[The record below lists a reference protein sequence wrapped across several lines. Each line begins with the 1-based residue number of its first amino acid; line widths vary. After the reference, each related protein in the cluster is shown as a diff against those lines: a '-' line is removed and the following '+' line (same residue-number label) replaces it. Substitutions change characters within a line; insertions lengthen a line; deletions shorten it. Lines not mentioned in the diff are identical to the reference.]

1 MKVYTLLD
9 GREMDVGALGKR
21 GMAFLDG
28 LRRMADEGLS
38 YFEILRMAIGPG
50 SPALEGR
57 STVNAPLAESPLYL
71 VARDIA
77 TRAGINEGLIL
88 APEHESMRAS
98 VPRDSSFISVTQA
111 ASLIGVSRSAVH
123 QAIDAGKIKAQR
135 FGNVLLVLRAS
146 AKEYQ
151 RERRQRSSG
160 GVRLQSEP
168 TAAHQGTSAG
178 SRSARL
184 VAKAR

>member
-1 MKVYTLLD
+1 MKVHTLLD
-9 GREMDVGALGKR
+9 GREIDACALGKR

-77 TRAGINEGLIL
+77 TRAGIKEGLIL

-98 VPRDSSFISVTQA
+98 VPRDSSFISVTQTA
-111 ASLIGVSRSAVH
+111 NLIGVSRSAVH
-123 QAIDAGKIKAQR
+123 QAIDGGKIKTQR
-135 FGNVLLVLRAS
+135 FGHVLLVLRAS
-146 AKEYQ
+146 AEEYQ
-151 RERRQRSSG
+151 RERRQRLSG
-160 GVRLQSEP
+160 GVRLQSKP
-168 TAAHQGTSAG
+168 AAAQRGESEG
-178 SRSARL
+178 RQSARL